1 MSRAETNGREVVE
14 IPKEEFEDL
23 VQRIEELEKELDEIR
38 IETAEDRASIRRRV
52 SDLEESTA
60 TTDFVPKSKKDK
72 AKKLIREN
80 FDEWGHN
87 GEISTK
93 TQKNERGNIVS
104 RSIHDYVG
112 DAMDRECNE
121 SIQHGQV
128 YDAMRELG
136 TAEAFTFERTDSA
149 RYLIRSE

>member
-1 MSRAETNGREVVE
+1 MSIGTN
-14 IPKEEFEDL
+14 EEKRLRSKVHKLEKRVD
-23 VQRIEELEKELDEIR
+23 ELEEKVGENQVGAIFETLLDKITELENR
-38 IETAEDRASIRRRV
+38 NERY
-52 SDLEESTA
+52 EEVIGELA
-60 TTDFVPKSKKDK
+60 
-72 AKKLIREN
+72 
-80 FDEWGHN
+80 DEWGHN

-112 DAMDRECNE
+112 DAMDREYSE